1 MTRLNVLLAKG
12 WFFPLA
18 LLLLVLLV
26 YGRTLFFGYVFD
38 DLILLEQNQMLVN
51 APLSWDLVAR
61 PVLEDTSYLRP
72 LAFFTWWLEV
82 QLTPKSNP
90 MVSHGFQLIFFYL
103 MGLQMWLLLR
113 AFLKNHPRQALVAA
127 GATVVYLLHPATAEL
142 VSWISDRFDL
152 LANLFMLAALTL
164 FFRFKGGFWRTG
176 AILLCGGL
184 ALFSKETGILLIGFL
199 LLMDLY
205 EHFDHRQS
213 WREQLRCCWQ
223 RNRGLYI
230 SLVIMNL
237 AYLWLRGRYG
247 SGMVNQPVDW
257 AYIKEFYLEKQAP
270 LLAWRA
276 YLQLTFLPYLDNYFV
291 DPLNNLSANR
301 SFYLGSLFID
311 LVSLGA
317 IAWAVAKRQRWSLL
331 ALAYGLGLVLVLH
344 FIPMRV
350 IDDSIK
356 QNRFLP
362 LSLTF
367 VVMALAQLWLQRP
380 LRRSLQMGAGLALVA
395 LLITA
400 ISHTNRWQN
409 NQVFWEKINEEYVHY
424 FNGRASVGYFNLLLQ
439 HKENLP
445 YIKHYIELEE
455 KLADEKMPLRH
466 YLFISYADF
475 LLKFYEDPESLRIME
490 QHIPYISGSQLMH
503 TYAKYA
509 DGLLRLENN
518 YRLADRYMERIRE
531 KSPYLW
537 HTDLEIMRINLATKL
552 LLDRPDEVRLGLQ
565 QLTKFTRMN
574 SSDKSPQ
581 ELFYRYVD
589 ERARQSCAKEPR
601 DIPAC
606 APDFSLEA
614 YGRTLLTSP

>member
-1 MTRLNVLLAKG
+1 MTRLNALLAKG

-26 YGRTLFFGYVFD
+26 YGRTLFFGYVYD
-38 DLILLEQNQMLVN
+38 DVLLLEQNQVLVN

-61 PVLEDTSYLRP
+61 PVLEDSSYFRP

-90 MVSHGFQLIFFYL
+90 MVSHGFQLLFYYL
-103 MGLQMWLLLR
+103 LGLQMWLLLR

-127 GATVVYLLHPATAEL
+127 GATVVYLLHPANAEL

-176 AILLCGGL
+176 AILLCGVL

-205 EHFDHRQS
+205 QHFDHRQS
-213 WREQLRCCWQ
+213 WREQLRGCWQ

-230 SLVIMNL
+230 SLAIMNL
-237 AYLWLRGRYG
+237 AYLWLRSRYG
-247 SGMVNQPVDW
+247 AGIYHNSISW
-257 AYIKEFYLEKQAP
+257 AYIRSYYLEKQVP
-270 LLAWRA
+270 LLAWRE
-276 YLQLTFLPYLDNYFV
+276 YLQLTFLPFFDNHIANPV
-291 DPLNNLSANR
+291 HNLIINR
-301 SFYLGSLFID
+301 SYYLGSLFIA
-311 LVSLGA
+311 LLSLGT

-331 ALAYGLGLVLVLH
+331 ALAYGLALVLVLH
-344 FIPMRV
+344 FIPMTV
-350 IDDSIK
+350 NENIK
-356 QNRFLP
+356 ENRFLP
-362 LSLTF
+362 VALPF
-367 VVMALAQLWLQRP
+367 AVMALAQLWQQRP
-380 LRRSLQMGAGLALVA
+380 LRRSLQIGAALALVA
-395 LLITA
+395 LLITT

-409 NQVFWEKINEEYVHY
+409 NLVFWEKMNEDYAY
-424 FNGRASVGYFNLLLQ
+424 YYNGRVSPGYFILLLQ

-445 YIKHYIELEE
+445 YAKYYIELEE
-455 KLADEKMPLRH
+455 KSGDRDFLSLRH
-466 YLFISYADF
+466 DMFISYADF
-475 LLKFYEDPESLRIME
+475 LLKFYDDPQALRIME
-490 QHIPYISGSQLMH
+490 QHIPYMFGSRLLH
-503 TYAKYA
+503 SYAKYA

-518 YRLADRYMERIRE
+518 YRLADRYLERIRE
-531 KSPYLW
+531 QSPYLW
-537 HTDLEIMRINLATKL
+537 HTDLEIMRLNLATKL

-574 SSDKSPQ
+574 NSDKSPQ